1 MPDQRRSGL
10 ADELSRTE
18 VSRPD
23 CDGGEPTPPSLLVKY
38 EHSRHFLPL
47 LSQLG
52 ASLAVSTYQAGK
64 VVLIGC
70 DRDQLKLSF
79 HHFQR
84 AMGLAVKPDCI
95 AVGTRNLVWFLRNAP
110 EIAPQLDPAGCHR
123 GCFLARKSYVTG
135 EIQSHEMAWVGDD
148 LWVVN
153 TLFSCLC
160 TVHESF
166 SFIPR
171 WRPPFISALAAED
184 RCHLNGLALVDGQPR
199 YVTVMAESDTPG
211 GWREK
216 KESSGC
222 LIDVPSGQTVAR
234 GFAMPHSPRV
244 YGGRLW
250 LLDSGCGL
258 LVQVDPATG
267 KAEPVAE
274 FPGYTR
280 GLAFCGSLAFVGLSR
295 IRETSVFSGIPIAA
309 KRDELKCGVAVVDLP
324 SGRVVAFLVFT
335 SVVDEI
341 FDVQV
346 LPGMP
351 WPALSGPFP
360 DADNAQTIWN
370 VAEPSVLGA
379 SRSNR

>member
-1 MPDQRRSGL
+1 MSQRPADDQTRGGSASGN
-10 ADELSRTE
+10 LSD
-18 VSRPD
+18 SP
-23 CDGGEPTPPSLLVKY
+23 EPASISLPVGY

-47 LSQLG
+47 LAQLR
-52 ASLAVSTYQAGK
+52 ASLLVSTYQAGK
-64 VVLIGC
+64 VAVIGV
-70 DRDQLKLSF
+70 DGNELKISF

-84 AMGLAVKPDCI
+84 AMGVAVKPGCI
-95 AVGTRNLVWFLRNAP
+95 AVGTRNLIWFLRNAP
-110 EIAPQLDPAGCHR
+110 EIAPQLEPKGRHR
-123 GCFLARKSYVTG
+123 GCFLARKCYVTG
-135 EIQSHEMAWVGDD
+135 EIQSHELAWVGDD

-160 TVHESF
+160 TAHDSY

-184 RCHLNGLALVDGQPR
+184 RCHLNGLALVDGQPK
-199 YVTVMAESDTPG
+199 YVTAMAESDTPG

-216 KESSGC
+216 KESTGC

-250 LLDSGCGL
+250 LLDSGRGR

-267 KAEPVAE
+267 KAELVAH

-309 KRDELKCGVAVVDLP
+309 KRDELKCGVAVVDLA

-370 VAEPSVLGA
+370 VAEPEVLRETRPKA
-379 SRSNR
+379 